1 MQTTGSWLIF
11 HHPFP
16 NFHARQAG
24 IIALIRLRL
33 EELQG
38 EERSSVADFGWTSRF
53 RGPNSGRM
61 ITSCRICR
69 RFARV
74 LLTMAAGLLFSET
87 LQAADG
93 SVSGRVLDAGGQPVA
108 GVDVARFWSCSKDRM
123 TAFYKATTDADGRF
137 SLKADN
143 SDHGVALLAFDADQ
157 QRGALAVVSSN
168 APGAPLV
175 MRLGPLVTVRGQF
188 TCAELGEPVGWC
200 NAYFSLT
207 NPDVRLVQ
215 SPSPE
220 ATFFAKLPPG
230 DYKIHGYGG
239 ESVNGITTN
248 LSLTAV
254 QPIVDM
260 GKIDLQAT
268 PIGRAYG
275 KAAPPWHV
283 TEARGLPKNVQ
294 IADLR
299 GKWVL
304 VEFWGFW

>member
-1 MQTTGSWLIF
+1 M
-11 HHPFP
+11 
-16 NFHARQAG
+16 
-24 IIALIRLRL
+24 IA
-33 EELQG
+33 
-38 EERSSVADFGWTSRF
+38 SHSTD
-53 RGPNSGRM
+53 
-61 ITSCRICR
+61 C
-69 RFARV
+69 RFAQV
-74 LLTMAAGLLFSET
+74 LLWMTLALLSWET
-87 LQAADG
+87 VQAADG
-93 SVSGRVLDAGGQPVA
+93 RISGRVLDAGGQPAA
-108 GVDVARFWSCSKDRM
+108 GVDVATFWSSSKDRM

-137 SLKADN
+137 SLKADD
-143 SDHGVALLAFDADQ
+143 SDHGVALLALDADQ

-168 APGAPLV
+168 APGEALV
-175 MRLGPLVTVRGQF
+175 MKLGPLVTVRGQF

-200 NAYFSLT
+200 NAYFGLT

-215 SPSPE
+215 SPSSE

-230 DYKIHGYGG
+230 GYKMHGYGG
-239 ESVNGITTN
+239 ESVKGITTN
-248 LSLTAV
+248 LLLTAA
-254 QPIVDM
+254 QLTVDM

-294 IADLR
+294 VADLR